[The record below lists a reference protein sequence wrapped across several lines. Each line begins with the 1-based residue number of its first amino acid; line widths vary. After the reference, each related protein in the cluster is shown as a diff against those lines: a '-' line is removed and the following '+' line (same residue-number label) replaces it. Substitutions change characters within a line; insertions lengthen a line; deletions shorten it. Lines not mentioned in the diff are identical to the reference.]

1 MTNVYPTK
9 QGEMWDYI
17 SRKLYGSERFC
28 NVLMRANPL
37 YLDVVTFDAG
47 IQLSV
52 PAVNISGAIS
62 TVPWGS
68 IYALQ

>member
-1 MTNVYPTK
+1 MTNDYRTQ

-17 SRKLYGSERFC
+17 SRKIYGTERFC
-28 NVLMRANPL
+28 NVLMRTNPL

-47 IQLSV
+47 IHLTV
-52 PAVNISGAIS
+52 PAITISGSIS
-62 TVPWGS
+62 TVQWGS